1 MSQIHN
7 GHVPLRVAVRASYP
21 SVRAGLRAML
31 GAESGFSLVDE
42 ASSDDDADVT
52 VVDLDEGSLEADWPT
67 GPTVLLAGSPAEFAG
82 LANTGVVPRAYLLKE
97 STALELAAAVRAV
110 AQGLVV
116 FDPAVAAMARVA
128 PENISRAAGESPAL
142 TNRELDVI
150 RLVARGLPNKA
161 IALKLGISEHT
172 VKFHVGTVLGKL
184 NAASRTEAVALA
196 VRAGILP
203 L

>member
-7 GHVPLRVAVRASYP
+7 GRAPLRVAVRATYP

-31 GAESGFSLVDE
+31 GAESDFSLVDE
-42 ASSDDDADVT
+42 GSSDDDADVT
-52 VVDLDEGSLEADWPT
+52 VVDLDEGSNDETWPT
-67 GPTVLLAGSPAEFAG
+67 GPAVLLGGSPAEFAG

-97 STALELAAAVRAV
+97 STGAEIAAAVRAV
-110 AQGLVV
+110 ALGLVV
-116 FDPAVAAMARVA
+116 LDPAVAARLPRM
-128 PENISRAAGESPAL
+128 PAGVPDPDSGTL
-142 TNRELDVI
+142 TNRELDVL
-150 RLVARGLPNKA
+150 RLIAQGFPNKA
-161 IALKLGISEHT
+161 IALQLGISEHT